1 MIETLVNLVI
11 YIIILGLIFGLLD
24 YIIAN
29 VPVFAPF
36 RGIARTILVVVA
48 CLILIV
54 FLLQLLP
61 GVPRLKM
68 G

>member
-11 YIIILGLIFGLLD
+11 YILILGLIFGLLD
-24 YIIAN
+24 YIIRT
-29 VPVFAPF
+29 VPMFEPF

-61 GVPRLKM
+61 GVPRVRL